1 MRLSSTIDSG
11 LLLSRLTTTLP
22 LLETTTT
29 SSLRVNS
36 SFATTAC
43 TLYFCKAFVAFSSKI
58 FESVSSWIHNSIL
71 IIKLWTTNTIKREN
85 GEGES

>member
-58 FESVSSWIHNSIL
+58 FESVSSLNDMQKAFGAQFDLKIESIL
-71 IIKLWTTNTIKREN
+71 GT
-85 GEGES
+85 